1 MKQRARSARP
11 QPLQTKRGERTQM
24 IFEYLGR
31 GRAAAKTG
39 KELCS
44 LLDLSPRELTAAI
57 ERERRE
63 GHPICAATDT
73 PYGYYLAADMEEMEM
88 YCKSLAHRIAEL
100 CKTKAACKKAG
111 KSLPVKEE

>member
-1 MKQRARSARP
+1 
-11 QPLQTKRGERTQM
+11 M
-24 IFEYLGR
+24 IFEVLGR

-39 KELCS
+39 RELCG

-63 GHPICAATDT
+63 GHPICAATDN
-73 PYGYYLAADMEEMEM
+73 PYGYYLAANMGEMES
-88 YCKSLAHRIAEL
+88 YCKSLSHRIAEL

-111 KSLPVKEE
+111 KDLPAESE